1 MELTKKSIKMNCIN
15 NEATTQ
21 VTLDDDI
28 ILNDTKP
35 DIDRIINERGTVL
48 IDEVRPNKG
57 KVLISGNLTFDILYF
72 NDENRSIHNMTGSI
86 PFKEFINMD
95 NIEELDDIRLQ
106 WEIDDLAI
114 RIVNSRKISIRAI
127 INFILKTA
135 LCSELDVITD
145 VTSNNNIYTS
155 KEDISFINL
164 LINKKDSM
172 RIKEEIALEKNKPDI
187 MEILWK
193 NVNIRNT
200 EVRPT
205 SDVLKIKGEME
216 VFILYKGES
225 DELVTEWQE
234 SVIPYSAEVEIAGI
248 DENVI
253 PIINLKSISNIVD
266 ARPDQNGEIRLV
278 QIDYLAE
285 LEIKIYNEEQTRI
298 VNDIYSTSTNIIP
311 KYENAEYEELLVNNS
326 VRSKF
331 DGVVKHNNSEFG
343 ILQFICAKGEPKID
357 DIISEDG
364 MLRIEGAIISQ
375 IMYITKDD
383 LHPACTIKA
392 EIPFVINVEAEGE
405 QKDMIIDASATVDQ
419 IYATVI
425 DEEHIGIRGNI
436 NANIFIRKRKSVNMI
451 TGVTQEDYN
460 IEELSKISG
469 ITGYVVQ
476 KDDTLWDI
484 AKKYH
489 SSVDNIKRINNIQGD
504 SIKSGDRIIIMKIP
518 SVMLEP

>member
-1 MELTKKSIKMNCIN
+1 MELAKKSIKMNCIN

-21 VTLDDDI
+21 ITLDDDV

-35 DIDRIINERGTVL
+35 DIDRIINEKGTVL
-48 IDEVRPNKG
+48 IDEIRPNKD
-57 KVLISGNLTFDILYF
+57 KVTISGNLTFDILYF
-72 NDENRSIHNMTGSI
+72 NDENKSIHNMSGSI
-86 PFKEFINMD
+86 PFKEYINMD
-95 NIEELDDIRLQ
+95 NVSEMDDLRLK

-135 LCSELDVITD
+135 LCNELDVITD
-145 VTSNNNIYTS
+145 IVGDNNIYTS

-172 RIKEEIALEKNKPDI
+172 RIKEEIPLEKNKPDI

-193 NVNIRNT
+193 NINVRNT

-205 SDVLKIKGEME
+205 TDLLKIKGEME
-216 VFILYKGES
+216 VFILYKGDG

-234 SVIPYSAEVEIAGI
+234 SVIPYSAEVEIPGI

-253 PIINLKSISNIVD
+253 PIINFKTANSILD
-266 ARPDQNGEIRLV
+266 AKPDQNGEIRLIQV
-278 QIDYLAE
+278 DLLSE
-285 LEIKIYNEEQTRI
+285 LEIKIYSEEQTRI
-298 VNDIYSTSTNIIP
+298 VNDIYSTSSNIIP

-326 VRSKF
+326 VRTKF

-357 DIISEDG
+357 DISNEDG
-364 MLRIEGAIISQ
+364 MIKIEGAIISQ

-383 LHPACTIKA
+383 LHPACTIRA
-392 EIPFVINVEAEGE
+392 EIPFAINVEAEEE
-405 QKDMIIDASATVDQ
+405 QKDMIIDVDAFVDQ
-419 IYATVI
+419 IYASVV
-425 DEEHIGIRGNI
+425 DEDHIGVRGTI
-436 NANIFIRKRKSVNMI
+436 SANIFIRKRKSVNMI
-451 TGVTQEDYN
+451 TSISKEPYN
-460 IEELSKISG
+460 ADELSKIAG

-476 KDDTLWDI
+476 KNDTLWQI

-489 SSVDNIKRINNIQGD
+489 SSVENIKKINNLQSENI
-504 SIKSGDRIIIMKIP
+504 SCGDRIIVMKIP
-518 SVMLEP
+518 NIMLDS